1 MAVSHTLTGRTVSHY
16 HILEKIGAGGMGEV
30 SGIGRV
36 TKTMRRGLLI
46 LAFISLSL
54 LAQAADC
61 FIGKWKLDTEKS
73 YVESSYVPPWP
84 KFHADLKLKRGSAT
98 FRREGSSGYTFEISA
113 EFNDGNWQIAA
124 PVTFDHAYKGVWGD
138 KNVVFASK
146 RVSDHGFKIL
156 IANEQ
161 TLTVTEVLLF
171 NVSADNATLVLTD
184 FTGDGKKPLLT
195 MVFNKP

>member
-1 MAVSHTLTGRTVSHY
+1 MAVSRTLTGRTVSHY
-16 HILEKIGAGGMGEV
+16 RILEKISAGGMAEV

-54 LAQAADC
+54 LAHAADC

-84 KFHADLKLKRGSAT
+84 KFHADLKLTRGSAT
-98 FRREGSSGYTFEISA
+98 FRREGSTGYTFEISA

-124 PVTFDHAYKGVWGD
+124 PVTFDHTYEGVWGD
-138 KNVVFASK
+138 KKVAFASK
-146 RVSDHGFKIL
+146 RVGDHGFKIL

-161 TLTVTEVLLF
+161 TLKVTEVLLL
-171 NVSADNATLVLTD
+171 NVSSDDATLVLTD
-184 FTGDGKKPLLT
+184 FQGDAKKPALT
-195 MVFNKP
+195 MVFNKR